1 MPSEMEVFQQDLLK
15 SVKQMRRGQAS
26 RVTRV
31 KVPQAAEARSRVGLS
46 QQDFARLLGVSART
60 LQDWEQGR
68 RKPTGAAKT
77 LLRVAFSHPEALLE
91 LHRKN
96 GARLTR
102 EPFSSR
108 IRTNVRTG
116 NKYRGR
122 MINFQTAPER
132 YQHWKLEISGA
143 VATLSMD
150 VQEDQTLADGYKL
163 KLNSYDLGVDI
174 ELADA
179 IQRLRFE
186 HPEVAVV
193 VVTSL
198 KPRIFCAGANI
209 YMLGSSSHAFKV
221 NFCKFTNETRCAMED
236 DSKHSGR
243 RYIAALNGTA
253 SGGGYELAIACD
265 EIYLVDD
272 GNSAVSLP
280 EVPLLG
286 VLPGTGGLTRLVDKR
301 KVRRDRADVFST
313 LAEGLKGK
321 RAKEWRLIDGYFPT
335 SKFQPGINARVEQ
348 LVGAKSANGSGIKL
362 KPLQIESTDDSRNYR
377 YVRLHL
383 NREQRYA
390 DLTVRG
396 PEGPQPTTVEE
407 IQELGDAYWPL
418 QAYRELDDA
427 LLHLRVNEPEIGLV
441 CLRTEGSIESVLA
454 VDQTLA
460 ANREHWLVREI
471 ILHMARVL
479 RRLDLT
485 AKSFFAIV
493 EPGACFAGNLLEL
506 LLASDRSYMLMD
518 EKSSIAVSELNV
530 GAFPMSNGL
539 TRLQSRFLAEP
550 DKVDELFGDK
560 KVFDTEEAEKL
571 GLITFAPDDLDWEDE
586 IRVAIEERTS
596 LSPDALTG
604 MEASLRFAGPETLD
618 TKIYGRLTAWQN
630 WIFQRPNAVGPE
642 GALTNY
648 GKPTQAHFDYK
659 RT

>member
-1 MPSEMEVFQQDLLK
+1 MPVFSGK
-15 SVKQMRRGQAS
+15 
-26 RVTRV
+26 TR
-31 KVPQAAEARSRVGLS
+31 
-46 QQDFARLLGVSART
+46 D
-60 LQDWEQGR
+60 GR
-68 RKPTGAAKT
+68 PVDSK
-77 LLRVAFSHPEALLE
+77 EE
-91 LHRKN
+91 
-96 GARLTR
+96 
-102 EPFSSR
+102 
-108 IRTNVRTG
+108 
-116 NKYRGR
+116 R
-122 MINFQTAPER
+122 MINFQTSPDQ
-132 YQHWKLEISGA
+132 YKHWKLNVAGP
-143 VATLSMD
+143 VATLTMD
-150 VQEDQTLADGYKL
+150 VSEDVTLAEGYKL

-186 HPEVAVV
+186 HPQVKAVV
-193 VVTSL
+193 ITSL

-209 YMLGSSSHAFKV
+209 YMLGTSSHAFKV
-221 NFCKFTNETRCAMED
+221 NFCKFTNETRCAIED
-236 DSKHSGR
+236 DSRHSGR
-243 RYIAALNGTA
+243 RYLAALNGTA

-272 GNSAVSLP
+272 GNSAISLP

-321 RAKEWRLIDGYFPT
+321 RAKEWGLIDDYFPT
-335 SKFQPGINARVEQ
+335 SKFQESIDARVSEI
-348 LVGAKSANGSGIKL
+348 VGTDGVRQSSVGITL
-362 KPLQIESTDDSRNYR
+362 NPLQVEVKPSGLEYK
-377 YVRLHL
+377 YVNLVL

-396 PEGPQPTTVEE
+396 PEADLPTTPEE
-407 IQELGDAYWPL
+407 IQKLGDAYWPL
-418 QAYRELDDA
+418 QAYRELDHA

-441 CLRTEGSIESVLA
+441 CVRTEGNIVDVLA
-454 VDQTLA
+454 VDKTLE
-460 ANREHWLVREI
+460 ANKDHWLIREI
-471 ILHMARVL
+471 VLFMARVL

-493 EPGACFAGNLLEL
+493 EPGSCFAGNLLEL
-506 LLASDRSYMLMD
+506 LLASDRSYMLNNED
-518 EKSSIAVSELNV
+518 ERVEVTADQLNG
-530 GAFPMSNGL
+530 GALPMSNGL
-539 TRLQSRFLAEP
+539 TRLQSRFQATPE
-550 DKVDELFGDK
+550 KVDEVLAHEGS
-560 KVFDTEEAEKL
+560 FDTESAEEA

-604 MEASLRFAGPETLD
+604 MEASLRFAGPETMD

-648 GKPTQAHFDYK
+648 GKPTQAHFDFK

>member
-1 MPSEMEVFQQDLLK
+1 
-15 SVKQMRRGQAS
+15 
-26 RVTRV
+26 
-31 KVPQAAEARSRVGLS
+31 
-46 QQDFARLLGVSART
+46 
-60 LQDWEQGR
+60 
-68 RKPTGAAKT
+68 
-77 LLRVAFSHPEALLE
+77 
-91 LHRKN
+91 
-96 GARLTR
+96 
-102 EPFSSR
+102 
-108 IRTNVRTG
+108 
-116 NKYRGR
+116 
-122 MINFQTAPER
+122 MINFETSPDQ
-132 YQHWKLEISGA
+132 YKHWKLSIAGA
-143 VATLSMD
+143 VATLTMD
-150 VQEDQTLADGYKL
+150 VQEDVTLAEGYKL

-186 HPEVAVV
+186 QPQVKAVV
-193 VVTSL
+193 LTSL

-209 YMLGSSSHAFKV
+209 YMLGTSSHAFKV
-221 NFCKFTNETRCAMED
+221 NFCKFTNETRCAIED
-236 DSKHSGR
+236 DSRHSGR

-272 GNSAVSLP
+272 GNSAISLP

-321 RAKEWRLIDGYFPT
+321 RAKEWGLIDDYFPT
-335 SKFQPGINARVEQ
+335 SKFQESIDARVVEVVDVAQ
-348 LVGAKSANGSGIKL
+348 TVSLRDDAEASDLKGDDIMQTNSLRYGIKL
-362 KPLQIESTDDSRNYR
+362 NPLQVDVKPAGRQYK
-377 YVRLHL
+377 YVNLIL
-383 NREQRYA
+383 NREERYA
-390 DLTVRG
+390 DLTVLC
-396 PEGPQPTTVEE
+396 PESAPQKAVAE
-407 IQELGDAYWPL
+407 IELAGNSYWPL

-441 CLRTEGSIESVLA
+441 CLRTQGEISNVIAIDE
-454 VDQTLA
+454 TLA
-460 ANREHWLVREI
+460 ANSDHWLVREI
-471 ILHMARVL
+471 VLNMSRVL

-485 AKSFFAIV
+485 AKSFFSII
-493 EPGACFAGNLLEL
+493 EPGSCFAGNLLEL
-506 LLASDRSYMLMD
+506 VLASDRSYMLNNPD
-518 EKSSIAVSELNV
+518 EAVEIMTSELNA
-530 GAFPMSNGL
+530 GALPMSNGL
-539 TRLQSRFLAEP
+539 SRLQSRFLAEP
-550 DKVDELFGDK
+550 EKAAAVLARTEA
-560 KVFDTEEAEKL
+560 FDAANADAA

-604 MEASLRFAGPETLD
+604 MEASLRFAGPETMD

-648 GKPTQAHFDYK
+648 GKPTQAHFDFK

>member
-1 MPSEMEVFQQDLLK
+1 
-15 SVKQMRRGQAS
+15 
-26 RVTRV
+26 
-31 KVPQAAEARSRVGLS
+31 
-46 QQDFARLLGVSART
+46 
-60 LQDWEQGR
+60 
-68 RKPTGAAKT
+68 
-77 LLRVAFSHPEALLE
+77 
-91 LHRKN
+91 
-96 GARLTR
+96 
-102 EPFSSR
+102 
-108 IRTNVRTG
+108 
-116 NKYRGR
+116 
-122 MINFQTAPER
+122 MINFQTTPNE
-132 YQHWKLEISGA
+132 YKHWKLEISGP

-150 VQEDQTLADGYKL
+150 VQEDETLADGYKL

-193 VVTSL
+193 KITSL

-221 NFCKFTNETRCAMED
+221 NFCKFTNETRCAIED

-321 RAKEWRLIDGYFPT
+321 RAKEWGLIDGYFPT
-335 SKFQPGINARVEQ
+335 SKFEEAIDARVQE
-348 LVGAKSANGSGIKL
+348 LAVPRNVTGIKL
-362 KPLQIESTDDSRNYR
+362 NPLQDYK
-377 YVRLHL
+377 YVKLDLKRD
-383 NREQRYA
+383 QRYA
-390 DLTVRG
+390 DLTIHG
-396 PEGPQPTTVEE
+396 PEGTQPATVEE

-427 LLHLRVNEPEIGLV
+427 LLNLRVNEPEIGLV
-441 CLRTEGSIESVLA
+441 CLRTEGSIESVLS

-460 ANREHWLVREI
+460 AYRDHWLVREI
-471 ILHMARVL
+471 VLHMARVL

-493 EPGACFAGNLLEL
+493 EPGSCFAGNLLEL

-518 EKSSIAVSELNV
+518 SDASIAVSELNA

-550 DKVDELFGDK
+550 EKLDDVFGEK
-560 KVFDTEEAEKL
+560 KTFNTEEAEEL

-604 MEASLRFAGPETLD
+604 MEASLRFAGPETMD

-630 WIFQRPNAVGPE
+630 WIFQRPNAVGE
-642 GALTNY
+642 KGALTNY
-648 GKPTQAHFDYK
+648 GKPTQAQFDFK

>member
-1 MPSEMEVFQQDLLK
+1 MSNIVNPVI
-15 SVKQMRRGQAS
+15 
-26 RVTRV
+26 
-31 KVPQAAEARSRVGLS
+31 
-46 QQDFARLLGVSART
+46 
-60 LQDWEQGR
+60 
-68 RKPTGAAKT
+68 
-77 LLRVAFSHPEALLE
+77 AFETSPD
-91 LHRKN
+91 R
-96 GARLTR
+96 
-102 EPFSSR
+102 
-108 IRTNVRTG
+108 
-116 NKYRGR
+116 YR
-122 MINFQTAPER
+122 
-132 YQHWKLEISGA
+132 HWKLDIAGA
-143 VATLSMD
+143 AARLSMD
-150 VQEDQTLADGYKL
+150 VQEDETLADGYKL

-179 IQRLRFE
+179 VQRIRFE
-186 HPEVAVV
+186 HPEVRVV

-221 NFCKFTNETRCAMED
+221 NFCKFTNETRCAIED
-236 DSKHSGR
+236 DSYHSGR

-321 RAKEWRLIDGYFPT
+321 RAKEWGLIDGHFPT
-335 SKFQPGINARVEQ
+335 SKFQELIDARVKQIVDNAAAPEQ
-348 LVGAKSANGSGIKL
+348 GIKL
-362 KPLQIESTDDSRNYR
+362 TPLEFETTADSRNYK
-377 YVRLHL
+377 YVKLKL

-390 DLTVRG
+390 DLTVYA
-396 PEGPQPTTVEE
+396 PDGPQPTTAEQ
-407 IQELGDAYWPL
+407 IQELGAAYWPL

-441 CLRTEGSIESVLA
+441 CLRTEGDPETVLEI
-454 VDQTLA
+454 DRTLV
-460 ANREHWLVREI
+460 ANHDHWLVREI

-493 EPGACFAGNLLEL
+493 EPGSCFAGNLLEL
-506 LLASDRSYMLMD
+506 LLASDRSYMLKD
-518 EKSSIAVSELNV
+518 SKAGDASLAVSELNQ

-539 TRLQSRFLAEP
+539 TRMQSRFLAEP
-550 DKVDELFGDK
+550 EKLDEVFGDK
-560 KVFDTEEAEKL
+560 KIFDTEEADDL

-604 MEASLRFAGPETLD
+604 MEASLRFAGPETMD